1 MEVFH
6 ALSSEPICDV
16 ELTTSEYNSLRLGL
30 LDNVDV
36 IGSTCPMQCRPPY
49 GKQLCEVHDRVDFA
63 KETIATIL
71 ELPKSS
77 IQLILSTAGIG
88 VIATPV
94 KVKNVDLGEMGLPK
108 LQRYTDIKLPRR
120 EDREQSLPGWNL
132 YQAKWIARIGHL
144 DQVDLTR
151 VDLVRARSLG
161 EKVSWFLNIGLKR
174 VQFDPPCS
182 AKVDLRTIP
191 YTGESFIFE
200 TRTSPI
206 IGFGNNIEFG
216 PFDFIQYKR
225 SKHPCCL
232 GFSIR
237 LQIVEPMDSMEDED
251 EDEDEDEGGYYDYG
265 VIEVMEG
272 SSAYAHGVM
281 FTFK

>member
-1 MEVFH
+1 
-6 ALSSEPICDV
+6 
-16 ELTTSEYNSLRLGL
+16 
-30 LDNVDV
+30 
-36 IGSTCPMQCRPPY
+36 MQCRPPY

-144 DQVDLTR
+144 DQVDLK
-151 VDLVRARSLG
+151 RACSLG
-161 EKVSWFLNIGLKR
+161 ERVSWFLNSGLKR

-182 AKVDLRTIP
+182 AKVDLRTNWS
-191 YTGESFIFE
+191 TGESFIFE

-216 PFDFIQYKR
+216 PFDFVQYKR

-251 EDEDEDEGGYYDYG
+251 EDEDEDEEGYYG
-265 VIEVMEG
+265 VIEVMEDSG
-272 SSAYAHGVM
+272 AYAHGVIVTM
-281 FTFK
+281 E